1 MIRIVTLIFFLST
14 SNLLGS
20 EYYWMQTNTKGW
32 KNSYRYDFLEGR
44 LGEKVLI
51 SLDSIYSQIPNS
63 YFFFYNGEELQS
75 YVSCGFDIYSID
87 GEVLE
92 LKYNYYN
99 RGYTCY
105 STPFVRDSTNYL
117 LGGHGFW
124 TNHFDLLRF
133 DKIHGSWEIVKTK
146 NQPLDYVSNGVYQNS
161 KGIYSLF
168 GGRENFRIGLSE
180 KVPNGYFLDWESKVW
195 SEIEISIEGVD
206 NVKLVENSGLRFLQS
221 KDYFYIVSNSGL
233 ETMGWNIIEK
243 ESGKIYFF
251 DELKNEDV
259 FLSPFI
265 EVIGNKV
272 NYQSPNGTPKSLDLE
287 SLFSKSKQVGQIRV
301 KEDSSEIGGVFP
313 FRDIVYI
320 LIITLLILILIYF
333 YLRKI
338 RTKTNTIIPNQN
350 RNEEI
355 ENILKSLSKYSSQ
368 SLSTQQLDEVLRID
382 SLVNEDT
389 KRLKRSRWIN
399 KLNELQNSM
408 NGTDLIVRDKSVEDK
423 RFVFY
428 RINK

>member
-1 MIRIVTLIFFLST
+1 
-14 SNLLGS
+14 
-20 EYYWMQTNTKGW
+20 
-32 KNSYRYDFLEGR
+32 
-44 LGEKVLI
+44 
-51 SLDSIYSQIPNS
+51 
-63 YFFFYNGEELQS
+63 
-75 YVSCGFDIYSID
+75 
-87 GEVLE
+87 
-92 LKYNYYN
+92 
-99 RGYTCY
+99 
-105 STPFVRDSTNYL
+105 
-117 LGGHGFW
+117 
-124 TNHFDLLRF
+124 
-133 DKIHGSWEIVKTK
+133 
-146 NQPLDYVSNGVYQNS
+146 
-161 KGIYSLF
+161 
-168 GGRENFRIGLSE
+168 
-180 KVPNGYFLDWESKVW
+180 
-195 SEIEISIEGVD
+195 
-206 NVKLVENSGLRFLQS
+206 
-221 KDYFYIVSNSGL
+221 
-233 ETMGWNIIEK
+233 
-243 ESGKIYFF
+243 
-251 DELKNEDV
+251 
-259 FLSPFI
+259 
-265 EVIGNKV
+265 
-272 NYQSPNGTPKSLDLE
+272 LE